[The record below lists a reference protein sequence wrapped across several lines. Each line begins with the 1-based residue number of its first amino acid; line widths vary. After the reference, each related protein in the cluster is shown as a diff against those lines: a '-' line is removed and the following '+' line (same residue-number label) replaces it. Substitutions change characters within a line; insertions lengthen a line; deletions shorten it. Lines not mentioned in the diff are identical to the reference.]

1 MNHDY
6 WLKQTNEPL
15 FPDILWSRPE
25 TKATSGKLTIIGGN
39 SHGFSAP
46 GIAYAS
52 AASAGAGVIHV
63 LLPDAIRK
71 IVKTML
77 PDAEFA
83 PSTPSGSFSVK
94 ALDSLLASSSWAD
107 CALLAGDIGR
117 NSETAILLERFCEKY
132 QGLITVTQDALDYFK
147 ESPLTLV
154 DRPDTHIVASLAQ
167 LQKIFIHTPTI
178 TPIVFSMSS
187 IQLAEALHDYT
198 ASHPAIITTKHNE
211 LIFVAVNGRVS
222 TTKHSD
228 EIWRVATAARASVF
242 WLQSQKLPF
251 EAITTSL
258 ATS

>member
-6 WLKQTNEPL
+6 WLKQTDEPL

-25 TKATSGKLTIIGGN
+25 TKTTSGKLTIIGGN

-94 ALDSLLASSSWAD
+94 ALDSFLALSSWAD
-107 CALLAGDIGR
+107 CTLLAGDIGR

-132 QGLITVTQDALDYFK
+132 YGLLTVTQDALDYFN
-147 ESPLTLV
+147 EIPLALV
-154 DRPDTHIVASLAQ
+154 DRPNTVVVASLAQ
-167 LQKIFIHTPTI
+167 LQKMFINTPTI
-178 TPIVFSMSS
+178 IPITYSMGTL
-187 IQLAEALHDYT
+187 QLADALHDYT
-198 ASHPAIITTKHNE
+198 KTHPAIIIVKHEN
-211 LIFVAVNGRVS
+211 LVFVASDGRVS
-222 TTKHSD
+222 TTKLEA
-228 EIWRVATAARASVF
+228 EIWRVTTASRASVF
-242 WLQSQKLPF
+242 WMQNQSKAF
-251 EAITTSL
+251 ETITTSL
-258 ATS
+258 IE